1 MLKWGTMAKLK
12 LKPLGSRLIV
22 KPIEEDEVTKTGI
35 ILPDTA
41 DKEKPTRGK
50 VIAIG
55 PGKILENGQREVIDL
70 KVGDKVLFEKYGS
83 DEYKIGEEE
92 FLVVF
97 RRNPIKG
104 VKNSMHKSNFSPVS
118 GKNYKNSKRK

>member
-1 MLKWGTMAKLK
+1 MAKLK

-41 DKEKPTRGK
+41 DKEKPIRGK

-70 KVGDKVLFEKYGS
+70 KVGDKILFEKYGS
-83 DEYKIGEEE
+83 DEYKINNEE
-92 FLVVF
+92 FLVVEYDKVVAV
-97 RRNPIKG
+97 IK
-104 VKNSMHKSNFSPVS
+104 
-118 GKNYKNSKRK
+118 

>member
-41 DKEKPTRGK
+41 DKEKPIRGK

-92 FLVVF
+92 FLVVEYDKVVAV
-97 RRNPIKG
+97 IK
-104 VKNSMHKSNFSPVS
+104 
-118 GKNYKNSKRK
+118 